1 MRRKEPATLS
11 GIADTLGLQR
21 SSTFNLI
28 QTLAD
33 RGYLCEPGRRSGYYP
48 SPRWFAFAQQVAAA
62 EPLPKFAHALVAELG
77 DRRNGGGWRARW
89 HQSLSTCW
97 NRPRP
102 YFAQVGNRL
111 PISASMRS
119 RPSFAAR
126 PSGYHRSLADF
137 SPDLAGVAL
146 PLPVGDRRLSIVVA
160 GPMFRILDRL
170 ELAADIIRRAVKRHA
185 ALPDAANPM
194 SQFFRVKERA

>member
-1 MRRKEPATLS
+1 
-11 GIADTLGLQR
+11 
-21 SSTFNLI
+21 
-28 QTLAD
+28 
-33 RGYLCEPGRRSGYYP
+33 
-48 SPRWFAFAQQVAAA
+48 
-62 EPLPKFAHALVAELG
+62 
-77 DRRNGGGWRARW
+77 
-89 HQSLSTCW
+89 
-97 NRPRP
+97 
-102 YFAQVGNRL
+102 
-111 PISASMRS
+111 MRS